1 MNGLASADQ
10 QLAALE
16 TFYQSQLELA
26 RKNGLDITLLTA
38 VYEESMRKK
47 EQRIGLLLYKN
58 MSWTLPRISEI

>member
-26 RKNGLDITLLTA
+26 RKNGLDITLLTV
-38 VYEESMRKK
+38 VYEESKRKIEEK
-47 EQRIGLLLYKN
+47 GAKDRATVIQKI
-58 MSWTLPRISEI
+58 